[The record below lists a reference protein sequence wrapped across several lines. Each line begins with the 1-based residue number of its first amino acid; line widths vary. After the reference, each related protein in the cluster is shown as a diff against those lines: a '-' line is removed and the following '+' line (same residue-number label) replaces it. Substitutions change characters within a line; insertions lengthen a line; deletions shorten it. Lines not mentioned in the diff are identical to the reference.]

1 MEEEEKRLHRRYNFL
16 LGLFALCLLLFCMI
30 LYDAQVVHREDYYAK
45 SASQVTDT
53 ESVESSRGIITD
65 TNGKVLVSNK
75 EIYTIT
81 LDLDLIPDVEGQE
94 RGVTVSRAILRL
106 LELCEDQGVA
116 WTDTLP
122 ITTTEPFVYTTA
134 SAGSTNRTRFENY
147 LKERKWSDK
156 VLTASDPYPRMTD
169 TLRRK
174 LEASNDVLT
183 PTVLLDLMREDF
195 GVDPQFTDQEARMVV
210 GVLYELHLRSAG
222 TTYTP
227 YTFAEDV
234 PVELISLI
242 NDGGFDGVVVS
253 SQSVR
258 QYNTTYAAQLLGQ
271 VGVFSSKDERDS
283 FNAAYNAAK
292 EAGEDTTGIHYYA
305 ADDTVGKSGVELAF
319 ESYLKGFDGER
330 LITTN
335 EAGKITGELYS
346 VEPQPGGT
354 VALTIDIDFQAAV
367 EEALAKT
374 VTAMTEEDG
383 DVSRGAAAVVLSV
396 EDSSVLAMAS
406 YPTYN
411 PADYYSNYST
421 ILNAD
426 GRPLLNRAT
435 GYAYAPGSTFKP
447 CTAVA
452 ALETGAVSLTEKV
465 NCPGLWYYPNTR
477 EYTKC
482 AVYPGSHG
490 KINLT
495 RALEVSCNCF
505 FCEMGYRL
513 GLDTLNEYAKAFG
526 LGVSTGIEIG
536 DRAGNLTENGPG
548 ENLAPW
554 AAFGQ
559 ASYIF
564 TPLQLSNY
572 VATLASGGKH
582 CQAHLLKS
590 VKSYD
595 NSQVLEVGNTEP
607 LNVIDISEENLE
619 AVLEGM
625 HGYTQPG
632 GSVYSYF
639 RSCVVDAAAKTGT
652 AQIQGVENTGVF
664 VCFAPYDDPEIAMA
678 IAVEHGG
685 SGSELGEIAASI
697 LEYYFSVKETREEV
711 LTENT
716 LVR

>member
-106 LELCEDQGVA
+106 LELCEDQGVV

-335 EAGKITGELYS
+335 EEGKITGELYS

-452 ALETGAVSLTEKV
+452 GPGDRGRVPDGEGELPGSLV
-465 NCPGLWYYPNTR
+465 LPQHPGIHQVRRLPRQPR
-477 EYTKC
+477 EGEP
-482 AVYPGSHG
+482 YPGPG
-490 KINLT
+490 
-495 RALEVSCNCF
+495 
-505 FCEMGYRL
+505 
-513 GLDTLNEYAKAFG
+513 
-526 LGVSTGIEIG
+526 GI
-536 DRAGNLTENGPG
+536 
-548 ENLAPW
+548 
-554 AAFGQ
+554 
-559 ASYIF
+559 
-564 TPLQLSNY
+564 LQL
-572 VATLASGGKH
+572 
-582 CQAHLLKS
+582 LLLR
-590 VKSYD
+590 D
-595 NSQVLEVGNTEP
+595 GLPAGHRHP
-607 LNVIDISEENLE
+607 
-619 AVLEGM
+619 
-625 HGYTQPG
+625 
-632 GSVYSYF
+632 GSV
-639 RSCVVDAAAKTGT
+639 RHRLWPG
-652 AQIQGVENTGVF
+652 
-664 VCFAPYDDPEIAMA
+664 PE
-678 IAVEHGG
+678 H
-685 SGSELGEIAASI
+685 
-697 LEYYFSVKETREEV
+697 RH
-711 LTENT
+711 
-716 LVR
+716 